1 MRKKLIGL
9 EDLPK
14 NFKVSLEDS
23 FRKKLFEKAVKNAGG
38 FIKLAK
44 LLKVDWSSLS
54 KIRRGYRLLKNRKSP
69 AYMRITLLKRLI
81 KLTKLSTSSIE
92 KNIVGVLT
100 NKAVAY
106 TKLPIFASEELASI
120 IGNAFGDGY
129 VSNQKFKYVNKR
141 KELVIKVKENMRNV
155 FGVND
160 REFYIKNKKCY
171 GIEFPEVVGKL
182 LIMVGAPNGRK
193 TIQKTIIPAWI
204 KRGDSGIKS
213 NFLKTLFD
221 DDGSV
226 CLGKYQKF
234 ITISFYKNKSIVSN
248 LIKFLK

>member
-1 MRKKLIGL
+1 
-9 EDLPK
+9 
-14 NFKVSLEDS
+14 
-23 FRKKLFEKAVKNAGG
+23 
-38 FIKLAK
+38 
-44 LLKVDWSSLS
+44 
-54 KIRRGYRLLKNRKSP
+54 
-69 AYMRITLLKRLI
+69 LKRLI

-155 FGVND
+155 FGVNG

-171 GIEFPEVVGKL
+171 GIEFPGVVGKL

-204 KRGDSGIKS
+204 KRDDSGIKS

-248 LIKFLK
+248 LIKFLNELRELLKEKNVFASKVLYKKDYKDTQEFGFRIYGFENLKNFYENIGFDDYVKYQKLLMAIRSYNVN